1 MERTSNLALI
11 GGGCCGGTFLPLEQV
26 SGYEWSVGLAFNWM
40 IFDAG
45 GTSNRVKALQLQDQ
59 ATAEQYANT
68 RNAIRLRLERA
79 FLNHEASLAKLVS
92 ARRAVGASKEA
103 FEVIEPLKDRLMP
116 KTFKYCYGCES
127 GDGED
132 CGEHA
137 LGRV

>member
-1 MERTSNLALI
+1 
-11 GGGCCGGTFLPLEQV
+11 
-26 SGYEWSVGLAFNWM
+26 M

-45 GTSNRVKALQLQDQ
+45 GTSNRVKALKLQEQ

-103 FEVIEPLKDRLMP
+103 FRDTQLRYQTGLSDEINLSITQEQLVNSLVRRLFATVNVNVTYARMLRELLPMP
-116 KTFKYCYGCES
+116 KNPNDPVLTELSLSFPKKQP
-127 GDGED
+127 
-132 CGEHA
+132 
-137 LGRV
+137 